1 MTVATASRQQALMS
15 AEELSALIGVETKTL
30 ANWRCQAK
38 GPKSLKVGRL
48 VRYRMSDVEK
58 WLAGCEQENGA
69 D

>member
-1 MTVATASRQQALMS
+1 MAVATATRQQALMS
-15 AEELSALIGVETKTL
+15 AADLSALLGVEVKTL

-38 GPKSLKVGRL
+38 GPKSLKVGRF

-58 WLAGCEQENGA
+58 WLAGREQENGA